1 MVVWG
6 IWRSPIPALSGVAP
20 GWAVDWLKLPSLL
33 YDMLVLKGEQRDSA
47 LLRPMRSSCTRGMG
61 EKEEKLDAAGPVPP
75 MNGLDR
81 LGLVPSIPWD
91 WENGKALASPVADT
105 GEDVSVAD

>member
-1 MVVWG
+1 
-6 IWRSPIPALSGVAP
+6 
-20 GWAVDWLKLPSLL
+20 
-33 YDMLVLKGEQRDSA
+33 
-47 LLRPMRSSCTRGMG
+47 MG